1 MPLDLKVD
9 IHTTNDCRTL
19 VIEDK
24 TGNFAEDNLGGWGNF
39 NVNPSIVGLVITIK
53 MYYSA
58 DTELIGGVEGENM
71 ATYEADYIYQ
81 YSSEIANI
89 QFPIPGSVK
98 DFKFAIDVEN
108 LISDFANSSPSIA
121 LSNLITSQNLTEIPD
136 SIYQIGITPYKIGG
150 FAPEPSSNFVFKN
163 TCLTSKLVSKALTS
177 VNLQCEDCDDRDLDK
192 VLLAKSLLESL
203 ENL

>member
-1 MPLDLKVD
+1 MPLDINVD

-39 NVNPSIVGLVITIK
+39 NADPSTLGLIITIQIYYEVEEDSIV
-53 MYYSA
+53 
-58 DTELIGGVEGENM
+58 
-71 ATYEADYIYQ
+71 TYEADYIYQ
-81 YSSEIANI
+81 GAINSGDEAEIEFPLASSI
-89 QFPIPGSVK
+89 K
-98 DFKFAIDVEN
+98 DFKFAINVESLLN
-108 LISDFANSSPSIA
+108 SFSSSSDDMAIPED
-121 LSNLITSQNLTEIPD
+121 LSELPD
-136 SIYQIGITPYKIGG
+136 AIYQIGISTFQVGG
-150 FAPEPSSNFVFKN
+150 YSPQPLSSNSFVFKN

>member
-1 MPLDLKVD
+1 MPLDINVD

-39 NVNPSIVGLVITIK
+39 NADPSTLGLIITIQIYYEVEEDSIV
-53 MYYSA
+53 
-58 DTELIGGVEGENM
+58 
-71 ATYEADYIYQ
+71 TYEASYIYQ
-81 YSSEIANI
+81 GAINSGDEAEIEFPLASSI
-89 QFPIPGSVK
+89 K
-98 DFKFAIDVEN
+98 DFKFAINVEN
-108 LISDFANSSPSIA
+108 LLNSFSSSSDDMAIPED
-121 LSNLITSQNLTEIPD
+121 LSELPD
-136 SIYQIGITPYKIGG
+136 AIYQIGISTFQVGG
-150 FAPEPSSNFVFKN
+150 YSPQPLSSNSFVFKN

>member
-1 MPLDLKVD
+1 MPLDINVD

-39 NVNPSIVGLVITIK
+39 NADPSTLGLIITIQIYYEVEEDSIV
-53 MYYSA
+53 
-58 DTELIGGVEGENM
+58 
-71 ATYEADYIYQ
+71 TYEASYIYQ
-81 YSSEIANI
+81 GAINSGDEAEIEFPLASSI
-89 QFPIPGSVK
+89 K
-98 DFKFAIDVEN
+98 DFKFAINVESLLN
-108 LISDFANSSPSIA
+108 SFSSSSDDMAIPED
-121 LSNLITSQNLTEIPD
+121 LSELPD
-136 SIYQIGITPYKIGG
+136 AIYQIGISTFQVGG
-150 FAPEPSSNFVFKN
+150 YSPQPLSSNSFVFKN

>member
-1 MPLDLKVD
+1 MPLDINVD

-39 NVNPSIVGLVITIK
+39 NADPSNNFLGLIITIQI
-53 MYYSA
+53 YYQIEE
-58 DTELIGGVEGENM
+58 DNIV
-71 ATYEADYIYQ
+71 TYEADYIYQ
-81 YSSEIANI
+81 GAINSSDDATIE
-89 QFPIPGSVK
+89 FPVSSSIK
-98 DFKFAIDVEN
+98 DFKFAVDVEN
-108 LISDFANSSPSIA
+108 LLHSFSSS
-121 LSNLITSQNLTEIPD
+121 SNDMVIPEDLTELPD
-136 SIYQIGITPYKIGG
+136 ALYQINISTFYTGG
-150 FAPEPSSNFVFKN
+150 YSSDPISSNNFIFKN
-163 TCLTSKLVSKALTS
+163 TCLTTKLVSKALTS

>member
-39 NVNPSIVGLVITIK
+39 NVDPSIVGLVITIK
-53 MYYSA
+53 MYYS
-58 DTELIGGVEGENM
+58 VEGEGAPAENM
-71 ATYEADYIYQ
+71 VTYETDYIYQ
-81 YSSEIANI
+81 YSSDIANME
-89 QFPIPGSVK
+89 FPIPGSVK
-98 DFKFAIDVEN
+98 DFKFAVDVEK
-108 LISDFANSSPSIA
+108 LVSDFADSSASNPIA
-121 LSNLITSQNLTEIPD
+121 NLLTSQNLTEIPD

-150 FAPEPSSNFVFKN
+150 FAPEASSTFVFKN

>member
-1 MPLDLKVD
+1 MPLDINVD

-39 NVNPSIVGLVITIK
+39 NADPSTLGLIITIQIYYEVEEDSIV
-53 MYYSA
+53 
-58 DTELIGGVEGENM
+58 
-71 ATYEADYIYQ
+71 TYEADYIYQ
-81 YSSEIANI
+81 GAINSGDEAEIEFPLASSI
-89 QFPIPGSVK
+89 K
-98 DFKFAIDVEN
+98 DFKFAINVEN
-108 LISDFANSSPSIA
+108 LLNSFSSSSDDMAIPED
-121 LSNLITSQNLTEIPD
+121 LSELPD
-136 SIYQIGITPYKIGG
+136 AIYQIGISTFQVGG
-150 FAPEPSSNFVFKN
+150 YSPQPLSSNSFVFKN